1 MARRCLPWLAL
12 TCLALAAPL
21 SALEP
26 PSTVA
31 RWAAACNGCHGP
43 EGRGSGAMP
52 ALRGQSADALAAKLL
67 QWQKDP
73 EAAAAPGHV
82 MARFAAILEPE
93 TLRGLADHYG
103 TAP

>member
-1 MARRCLPWLAL
+1 MARRWLPWLAL
-12 TCLALAAPL
+12 AALPVAAPL

-31 RWAAACNGCHGP
+31 RWAAACNGCHGA

-52 ALRGQSADALAAKLL
+52 ALRGQSADALAAKLE
-67 QWQKDP
+67 QWRNDP
-73 EAAAAPGHV
+73 GAAAATGHV

-93 TLRGLADHYG
+93 TLRALADHYG
-103 TAP
+103 AAP

>member
-1 MARRCLPWLAL
+1 MARRYLPWLAL
-12 TCLALAAPL
+12 ASLFPAAPL

-52 ALRGQSADALAAKLL
+52 ALRGQSADALAAKLQ
-67 QWQKDP
+67 QWKDDP
-73 EAAAAPGHV
+73 AAATAPGHV
-82 MARFAAILEPE
+82 MARFSAILEPE
-93 TLRGLADHYG
+93 TLRALADHYG

>member
-1 MARRCLPWLAL
+1 MTRRWMSWLAL
-12 TCLALAAPL
+12 ASLFPAAPL

-67 QWQKDP
+67 QWQNDP
-73 EAAAAPGHV
+73 EAAAAKGHV

-93 TLRGLADHYG
+93 TLRALADHYG
-103 TAP
+103 TTP

>member
-12 TCLALAAPL
+12 ASLALAAPL
-21 SALEP
+21 WALEP

-31 RWAAACNGCHGP
+31 RWAGACNGCHGP

-52 ALRGQSADALAAKLL
+52 ALRGQNADALAAKLQ
-67 QWQKDP
+67 QWQDDP
-73 EAAAAPGHV
+73 KAAAATGHV

-93 TLRGLADHYG
+93 TLRALADHYG

>member
-1 MARRCLPWLAL
+1 MAQRWLPWLAL
-12 TCLALAAPL
+12 ASLPVAAPL

-52 ALRGQSADALAAKLL
+52 ALRGQSADALAAKLKK
-67 QWQKDP
+67 WQEDP
-73 EAAAAPGHV
+73 EATAATGHV
-82 MARFAAILEPE
+82 MARFSAILDQE
-93 TLRGLADHYG
+93 TLRALADHYG
-103 TAP
+103 AAP

>member
-12 TCLALAAPL
+12 ASLPLAAPL
-21 SALEP
+21 LALEP

-43 EGRGSGAMP
+43 EGQGSGAMP
-52 ALRGQSADALAAKLL
+52 TLRGQSADALAAKLL
-67 QWQKDP
+67 QWQNDP
-73 EAAAAPGHV
+73 EAAAATGHV
-82 MARFAAILEPE
+82 MARFAAVLDQE
-93 TLRGLADHYG
+93 TLQALAKHYG

>member
-1 MARRCLPWLAL
+1 MARQWIPRLAL
-12 TCLALAAPL
+12 ASLPLAAPL
-21 SALEP
+21 YALEP

-52 ALRGQSADALAAKLL
+52 PLRGQSANALAEKLEH
-67 QWQKDP
+67 WQKDP
-73 EAAAAPGHV
+73 KAAATSGHV

-93 TLRGLADHYG
+93 TLRALADHYG